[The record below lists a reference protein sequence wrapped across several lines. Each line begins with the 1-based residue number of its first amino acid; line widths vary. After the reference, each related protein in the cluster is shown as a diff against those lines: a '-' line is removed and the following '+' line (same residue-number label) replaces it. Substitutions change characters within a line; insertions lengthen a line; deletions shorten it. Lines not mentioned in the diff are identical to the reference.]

1 MSSFSHLHFGDK
13 NQKLFTN
20 SIIVFEHTL
29 QGTLLGAD
37 YMTKKKKKK
46 KKQGPYPH
54 GADILWIPLL
64 SGSLK
69 PLLGVY

>member
-1 MSSFSHLHFGDK
+1 MSSFSHLHFRDK

-20 SIIVFEHTL
+20 SIIVFEHNI
-29 QGTLLGAD
+29 QGTLLGAE

-46 KKQGPYPH
+46 QCLCPH